1 VASEVETEDNREAHR
16 LEWFTYAVSTGN
28 VAMAEDLYVTK
39 EEMAKVTGEFV
50 DLSTSI

>member
-1 VASEVETEDNREAHR
+1 MCIYLSINI
-16 LEWFTYAVSTGN
+16 N

-50 DLSTSI
+50 YLSISIYLYQCVYVCVYIYL